1 MAQYA
6 VIGIGKFGESV
17 ARSLSTMGHEV
28 LVIDKS
34 EELIQDVADHVT
46 EAIKA
51 DAKNEE
57 VLRSVDIA
65 GYDAV
70 IVGMAQNIE
79 ANILVAMLLKDL
91 GVKFIVAK
99 AQNKLHGEVLEKI
112 GVDKVIYPEWD
123 MGSRVARSIT
133 SSRNILDYIELSPH
147 HSIIEFTALKDYIGK
162 SLAELDLRAKKNI
175 SVLAVKKGDRVVV
188 GPGGDVLIEE
198 DDVLVAIG
206 PHDVLR
212 SLSESE
218 R

>member
-1 MAQYA
+1 LAQYA